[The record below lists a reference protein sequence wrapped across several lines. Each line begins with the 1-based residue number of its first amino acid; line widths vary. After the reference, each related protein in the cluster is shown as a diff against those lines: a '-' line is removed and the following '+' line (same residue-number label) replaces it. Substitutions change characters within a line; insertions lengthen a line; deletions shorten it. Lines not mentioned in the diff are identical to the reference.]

1 MSILRFK
8 DNLPQSSSLCRHFVV
23 FVLTIL
29 IGCSSYKD
37 IIKEVETDFYSNRY
51 DEAIPKIRSLAGDA
65 SNKDRLLYLME
76 AGIIFHTKGDYK
88 TSNIVLQQAEDIA
101 DTIQKSMSREAL
113 SFILSD
119 EETNFRGESFE
130 VVMIKFY
137 IALNMIMMSDLEG
150 AKRYFKKVEF
160 ELKEMRFSEEFFQQ
174 NLAAR
179 YTNALVS
186 EYLGNYNDAR
196 VQYKNILSINSDLKQ
211 VRGDRYVLAV
221 KENDLEDIGN
231 FADGAGYIRCF
242 DRQLNP
248 VPYKKGMAEIV
259 ILQQAG
265 KAAIKV
271 SRGKLFDDPHFSSAL
286 RAAIDGTLRSQGAAL
301 PLTAVVASFSTAENP
316 IPKYEIRPSLYGGES
331 VVLINDVEVGQT
343 KKINDYSE
351 TAIQTFEE
359 NYPGLVAKNVG
370 SLALKMVAAT
380 VAAYSA
386 KAAFQTKKGKDRNQ
400 DQAIE
405 LAGNIA
411 GAAAGFVT
419 GLAMSFT
426 VKPDL
431 RSWHLVP
438 SNYQISRI
446 FVEPGQ
452 YNVKLKSIHR
462 QTIIAEQ
469 RNLSLE
475 ANKPYFITFRSF

>member
-1 MSILRFK
+1 MFGDKFK
-8 DNLPQSSSLCRHFVV
+8 RSQSFYRRFVV
-23 FVLTIL
+23 LLVTLL

-37 IIKEVETDFYSNRY
+37 IIKEVEQDFYSNRY
-51 DEAIPKIRSLAGDA
+51 DEAIPKVRALANDA

-137 IALNMIMMSDLEG
+137 IALNMVMLSDMEG

-160 ELKEMRFSEEFFQQ
+160 ELKEMRFSEEFFKQ

-186 EYLGNYNDAR
+186 EYLGQYNDAR

-211 VRGDRYVLAV
+211 IRGDRYVLAV
-221 KENDLEDIGN
+221 KENDAEDLAN
-231 FADGAGYIRCF
+231 FADGAGYVRCF
-242 DRQLNP
+242 DKQLNP
-248 VPYKKGMAEIV
+248 IPYKKGMAELV

-271 SRGKLFDDPHFSSAL
+271 SRGKLFDDPTFSSAL
-286 RAAIDGTLRSQGAAL
+286 RASIEGTLRSQGAAL
-301 PLTAVVASFSTAENP
+301 PLTAVVASFSAAENP
-316 IPKYEIRPSLYGGES
+316 IPKYEIRPSLHSGES
-331 VVLINDVEVGQT
+331 VVLINDIEVGKTQ
-343 KKINDYSE
+343 KITDYSE

-370 SLALKMVAAT
+370 SLALKMVTAT

-438 SNYQISRI
+438 SNYQVSRI
-446 FVEPGQ
+446 FLEPGQ
-452 YNVKLKSIHR
+452 YSLKLKSIHR
-462 QTIIAEQ
+462 QTIISEQ
-469 RNLSLE
+469 RNLNVE
-475 ANKPYFITFRSF
+475 ADKPYFITFRSF